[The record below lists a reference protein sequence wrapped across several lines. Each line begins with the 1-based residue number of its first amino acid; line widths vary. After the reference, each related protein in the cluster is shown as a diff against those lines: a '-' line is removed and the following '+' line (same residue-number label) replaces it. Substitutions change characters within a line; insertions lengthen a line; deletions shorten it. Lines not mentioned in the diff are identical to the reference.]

1 MQDAIAIPSKGFTH
15 GGKFHADDVFSTALL
30 LILNP
35 EYTYERG
42 MTPPKDFDGIVYDIG
57 LGVFD
62 HHQADRRVRE
72 NGIPYAAFGLL
83 WEAFGARLLPSMWK
97 GFDKDFIQPLDL
109 SDNTGVPNALADAI
123 DYFNPA
129 WDVSA
134 PVNSGFPEAV
144 ELAKQVLE
152 RAIKR
157 YESMERAKE
166 HVEEAL
172 RQAQD
177 HILILPTHMPW
188 KNFITAD
195 IDFVVYPSTRGG
207 YNAQAID
214 LDIEAGTHRCEFPSE
229 WYGHSDAE
237 LVAISGRPGL
247 RFCHKSGFLL
257 AGDDLET
264 ILNVCKEAVAAKYG
278 TNASH

>member
-97 GFDKDFIQPLDL
+97 EFDKDFIQPLDL

-123 DYFNPA
+123 PCKSLNRF
-129 WDVSA
+129 
-134 PVNSGFPEAV
+134 
-144 ELAKQVLE
+144 
-152 RAIKR
+152 
-157 YESMERAKE
+157 
-166 HVEEAL
+166 
-172 RQAQD
+172 
-177 HILILPTHMPW
+177 
-188 KNFITAD
+188 
-195 IDFVVYPSTRGG
+195 
-207 YNAQAID
+207 
-214 LDIEAGTHRCEFPSE
+214 
-229 WYGHSDAE
+229 GHS
-237 LVAISGRPGL
+237 V
-247 RFCHKSGFLL
+247 FLL
-257 AGDDLET
+257 LIE
-264 ILNVCKEAVAAKYG
+264 
-278 TNASH
+278 

>member
-1 MQDAIAIPSKGFTH
+1 M
-15 GGKFHADDVFSTALL
+15 
-30 LILNP
+30 
-35 EYTYERG
+35 
-42 MTPPKDFDGIVYDIG
+42 
-57 LGVFD
+57 
-62 HHQADRRVRE
+62 RE

-83 WEAFGARLLPSMWK
+83 WEAFGPKLLPTMWEK
-97 GFDKDFIQPLDL
+97 FDEDFIQPLDL

-123 DYFNPA
+123 
-129 WDVSA
+129 
-134 PVNSGFPEAV
+134 
-144 ELAKQVLE
+144 
-152 RAIKR
+152 
-157 YESMERAKE
+157 
-166 HVEEAL
+166 
-172 RQAQD
+172 
-177 HILILPTHMPW
+177 LILPTTMPW
-188 KNFITAD
+188 KSFVTPD

-264 ILNVCKEAVAAKYG
+264 ILSVCKEAIAAKYG
-278 TNASH
+278 TQE

>member
-1 MQDAIAIPSKGFTH
+1 MFDSDHIPSKGYTH

-30 LILNP
+30 QILNP
-35 EYTYERG
+35 DYTYERG
-42 MTPPKDFDGIVYDIG
+42 LTPPSDADIIVYDIG

-72 NGIPYAAFGLL
+72 NSIPYAAFGLL
-83 WEAFGARLLPSMWK
+83 WETFGPKLLPTMWEK
-97 GFDKDFIQPLDL
+97 FDEDFIQPLDL

-129 WDVSA
+129 WDTSA
-134 PVNSGFPEAV
+134 PVNAGFPEAV
-144 ELAKQVLE
+144 ALAKQVLTK
-152 RAIKR
+152 AIER
-157 YESMERAKE
+157 YESMARAKE

-177 HILILPTHMPW
+177 HILILPTTMPW
-188 KNFITAD
+188 KSFVTPD

-264 ILNVCKEAVAAKYG
+264 ILAVCKEAIAAKYG
-278 TNASH
+278 TQG

>member
-1 MQDAIAIPSKGFTH
+1 MNIPATIPSKGFTH

-35 EYTYERG
+35 NYTYERG
-42 MTPPKDFDGIVYDIG
+42 MTPPPDFDGIVYDIG
-57 LGVFD
+57 LGPFD
-62 HHQADRRVRE
+62 HHQSDRRVRQ

-83 WEAFGARLLPSMWK
+83 WETFGERLLPTMWEQ
-97 GFDKDFIQPLDL
+97 FDCDFIQPLDL

-129 WDVSA
+129 WDASA
-134 PVNSGFPEAV
+134 PYSNGFSEAV
-144 ELAKQVLE
+144 EFAKKVLE
-152 RAIKR
+152 KALER
-157 YESMERAKE
+157 YESMARAKD

-177 HILILPTHMPW
+177 HILILPSSMPW
-188 KNFITAD
+188 KSFVTPD
-195 IDFVVYPSTRGG
+195 IDFVIYPSTRGG

-214 LDIEAGTHRCEFPSE
+214 LDIEAGTHRCEFPE
-229 WYGHSDAE
+229 AWYGHSDDA

-257 AGDDLET
+257 AGDDLDT
-264 ILNVCKEAVAAKYG
+264 VLSVCKEAVAAKYG
-278 TNASH
+278 TDGI

>member
-1 MQDAIAIPSKGFTH
+1 MYDSANIPSKGYTH

-30 LILNP
+30 QILNP
-35 EYTYERG
+35 DYTYERG
-42 MTPPKDFDGIVYDIG
+42 LTPPSDPDIIVYDIG
-57 LGVFD
+57 LGAFD

-83 WEAFGARLLPSMWK
+83 WEAFGPRLLPTMWEK
-97 GFDKDFIQPLDL
+97 FDEDFIQPLDL

-123 DYFNPA
+123 DYFNPS
-129 WDVSA
+129 WDASA
-134 PVNSGFPEAV
+134 PVNTGFPEAV
-144 ELAKQVLE
+144 ALAKQVLTK
-152 RAIKR
+152 AIER
-157 YESMERAKE
+157 YESMARAKE
-166 HVEEAL
+166 HVEKAL
-172 RQAQD
+172 SQAED
-177 HILILPTHMPW
+177 HILILPSTMPW
-188 KNFITAD
+188 KSFVTPE

-257 AGDDLET
+257 AGDDLDT
-264 ILNVCKEAVAAKYG
+264 VLAVCKEAIAAKYG
-278 TNASH
+278 TNQ

>member
-1 MQDAIAIPSKGFTH
+1 MNTPATIPSKGFTH

-35 EYTYERG
+35 DYTYERG
-42 MTPPKDFDGIVYDIG
+42 LYAPADFDGIVYDIG
-57 LGVFD
+57 LGAYD

-83 WEAFGARLLPSMWK
+83 WETFGPQILPTMWEQ
-97 GFDKDFIQPLDL
+97 FDKDFVQPLDL

-123 DYFNPA
+123 DFYNPA

-144 ELAKQVLE
+144 ELARQILLKAFE
-152 RAIKR
+152 R
-157 YESMERAKE
+157 YNSMARAKE
-166 HVEEAL
+166 LVEEAL
-172 RQAQD
+172 NQAQD

-188 KNFITAD
+188 KSFITPD

-237 LVAISGRPGL
+237 LVAISGHPGL

-257 AGDDLET
+257 AGDDLEI
-264 ILNVCKEAVAAKYG
+264 ILSVCKEAIAAKYG
-278 TNASH
+278 TNE